1 MGEEELEDAAEETSR
16 QTRVLLIDDATKNV
30 DDKQS
35 QIRTWT
41 NQQKEYVIASL
52 GEYSIRKKSNF

>member
-35 QIRTWT
+35 QIRT
-41 NQQKEYVIASL
+41 
-52 GEYSIRKKSNF
+52 

>member
-35 QIRTWT
+35 QIRTW
-41 NQQKEYVIASL
+41 
-52 GEYSIRKKSNF
+52 